1 MSAELRARWCVTKG
15 WPLMAHFARCPYCG
29 LFVEP
34 KLHPDWEYSD
44 PPEDLVEQDEAE
56 RPRPKRGVGHRRAD
70 RPRL

>member
-56 RPRPKRGVGHRRAD
+56 AEA
-70 RPRL
+70 